1 MWILEQVWAAI
12 TQPDFDESP
21 AASTGFAAD
30 ACCNPA
36 AELEGVSTCRSWGCA
51 KDSGISSEVDW
62 WHVKFEGRYY
72 IRTGPG
78 IIQQLWGVNDCHG
91 MTRER
96 CLRPFFFL
104 WDMEFSRNDHE
115 REGVDSKQFDQFS
128 DRFTWRDPAFVSHRQ
143 YLYFHLIISEL
154 YYEMRM
160 FNTWFSCCFSS
171 RCCWG
176 CCC

>member
-1 MWILEQVWAAI
+1 MWIFEQIWAAT

-30 ACCNPA
+30 ACCNPG
-36 AELEGVSTCRSWGCA
+36 AELEGVSSCRSWGCA

-62 WHVKFEGRYY
+62 WQLKFEGRYY
-72 IRTGPG
+72 IWTGPG

-128 DRFTWRDPAFVSHRQ
+128 DRFTGTR
-143 YLYFHLIISEL
+143 
-154 YYEMRM
+154 
-160 FNTWFSCCFSS
+160 SCFCFSS
-171 RCCWG
+171 PVSILPFDNKWAVLWNENVQYLF
-176 CCC
+176 